1 MDEDA
6 IEWVNIILKNSTYN
20 IITDKINHKNRNVF
34 FTFSVQATDVTGLPS
49 DDKSQSLVTY
59 KNYCSHKHELQ
70 NLNYIIHLYWRQQ
83 KYNKLLLNSWAK
95 TPPGPC
101 KSFKLPTSADN
112 HGRAEGKHFIS
123 FRSFQFRCLTFLNFL
138 VLLNI

>member
-70 NLNYIIHLYWRQQ
+70 NL
-83 KYNKLLLNSWAK
+83 KLHNPSLL
-95 TPPGPC
+95 TPT
-101 KSFKLPTSADN
+101 K
-112 HGRAEGKHFIS
+112 I
-123 FRSFQFRCLTFLNFL
+123 Q
-138 VLLNI
+138 